1 MRYIRKNERCRVVR
15 CSDLGYIK
23 KLPRL
28 RGIIE
33 FIFPDLISAHLVY
46 SKLLKR
52 RSLNSLLVE
61 SNRFNFLGIYYI
73 ESDTENSTVRVKQ
86 KLFLKDIKISRIK
99 DYSESEIR
107 SFNDS
112 DFRYELLISLPDPNK
127 FISIVGDVIDILNE
141 EKFYAVD
148 NRANDNVNLHTMSFS
163 YNSYDKEYSI
173 KTKDTIVV

>member
-1 MRYIRKNERCRVVR
+1 M
-15 CSDLGYIK
+15 
-23 KLPRL
+23 
-28 RGIIE
+28 
-33 FIFPDLISAHLVY
+33 
-46 SKLLKR
+46 
-52 RSLNSLLVE
+52 
-61 SNRFNFLGIYYI
+61 
-73 ESDTENSTVRVKQ
+73 KQ

-148 NRANDNVNLHTMSFS
+148 RVNDNVNLHIMSFS
-163 YNSYDKEYSI
+163 YNSYNKEYSI